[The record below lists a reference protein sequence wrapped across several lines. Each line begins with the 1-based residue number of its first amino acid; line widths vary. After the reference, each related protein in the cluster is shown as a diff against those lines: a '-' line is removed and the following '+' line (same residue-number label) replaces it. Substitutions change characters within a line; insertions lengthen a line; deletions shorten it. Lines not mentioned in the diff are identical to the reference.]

1 MTVKT
6 YTEQLE
12 EVQTA
17 ITAIVTG
24 AQSYTINGRSL
35 TRANLKDLRADEKYL
50 RKMADRESRG
60 GGARVR
66 GGTVIR

>member
-17 ITAIVTG
+17 ISDILTG
-24 AQSYTINGRSL
+24 AQAYSNRGQSAE
-35 TRANLKDLRADEKYL
+35 RANLKTLYEAESRL
-50 RKMADRESRG
+50 RKMADREANG
-60 GGARVR
+60 GIRVT
-66 GGTVIR
+66 GVTPVDS

>member
-17 ITAIVTG
+17 ITAILTG
-24 AQSYTINGRSL
+24 AQSYSNRGQSAE
-35 TRANLKDLRADEKYL
+35 RANLKTLYEAEARLRILVARETSGGINVTGVTPVDE
-50 RKMADRESRG
+50 
-60 GGARVR
+60 
-66 GGTVIR
+66 